1 MDIILTAIIVEKR
14 KNHKENRVMI
24 QPNEREVCLFFTCY
38 HLKMILTAIYMLFQQ
53 EKNISF
59 SFTVAMAHHEK
70 SKFSDSFSHKMFYL
84 ALTLM

>member
-1 MDIILTAIIVEKR
+1 MNSDGYNCTEEGKKIIIR
-14 KNHKENRVMI
+14 KTVII

-38 HLKMILTAIYMLFQQ
+38 HLKKILIRSFNR
-53 EKNISF
+53 KNISF
-59 SFTVAMAHHEK
+59 SFIVVMAYHEK